1 MAELEGNRDGDLA
14 DAFAE
19 SHKDFF
25 YEPSSRLQMLEKL
38 EHLSRFSDFLLLVT
52 GPSGSGKTTLV
63 RRLQAAPSDRTLRLC
78 AVDGRQTPGL
88 NGLLISLSEQLS
100 PELDIQA
107 DNQAMLNAIYSFAQ
121 VMAVEHIQW
130 VIIIDNADELE
141 KAAIQLLLQMLSEAQ
156 GLPIKP
162 HLLMAAG
169 ENFQAQLQGY
179 DEYELLDAQ
188 VHQLMLEPFTFTEAR
203 TYLLQRYSAASSLSE
218 KELQA
223 VYDGA
228 EGYPGGLNQQVE
240 QQLRGGRIKKTAQPT
255 GLTRVHFVSIAAVLL
270 VVLLGSLWQYWPESD
285 EGTTRTQVE
294 IQLPVEAG
302 PVIASTELPPVSPI
316 EAESVQGSVE
326 SLSDDAIVTAPQTNL
341 TPGIPPSDA
350 ALVKVQ
356 PVAPINLPASSE
368 VVVEAEPSAAIA
380 ALSSTQPIESPRVQP
395 QVKTQVK
402 PLVQPVVKPEPAPVR
417 PAVAAEPSKPVV
429 AAKAAV
435 VAAPKA
441 AKVVP
446 APKPSAPV
454 VAASSLT
461 EAEQTLM
468 GWPASGYTLQMLGA
482 GLKSSAEQF
491 IRAQAEPQKFY
502 MFQTRYKNKPWFVV
516 VYGQFKDRNTAHAA
530 AATLPSALAKLKPW
544 ARTIQGIQADI
555 ATRK

>member
-1 MAELEGNRDGDLA
+1 MAELEGNRGGTLA
-14 DAFAE
+14 DEFAE
-19 SHKDFF
+19 PHNDFF

-52 GPSGSGKTTLV
+52 GPIGSGKTALV

-78 AVDGRQTPGL
+78 AVDGRQTPSL
-88 NGLLISLSEQLS
+88 NALLISLSEQLS
-100 PELDIQA
+100 PELDVQA

-130 VIIIDNADELE
+130 VIIIDNADALE

-156 GLPIKP
+156 GLPVKP

-169 ENFQAQLQGY
+169 EHFQAQLQGY
-179 DEYELLDAQ
+179 DEYALLDAQ

-203 TYLLQRYSAASSLSE
+203 TYLLQRYRGASSLSD

-223 VYDGA
+223 IYDSSK
-228 EGYPGGLNQQVE
+228 GYPGGLNQQVE
-240 QQLRGGRIKKTAQPT
+240 QQLHGGSVKKTAQPT

-285 EGTTRTQVE
+285 EGVTRTQVE

-302 PVIASTELPPVSPI
+302 PVIASTELPPVRLL
-316 EAESVQGSVE
+316 ESEPVEGSVE
-326 SLSDDAIVTAPQTNL
+326 SLSGEVAAAPTNL
-341 TPGIPPSDA
+341 SPGLLSSDA
-350 ALVKVQ
+350 SLVKVQ
-356 PVAPINLPASSE
+356 PVAPINIPIASE
-368 VVVEAEPSAAIA
+368 DVVEEEPSRPIA
-380 ALSSTQPIESPRVQP
+380 ALPSAQAIVSPSVQP
-395 QVKTQVK
+395 KVKT
-402 PLVQPVVKPEPAPVR
+402 PVESEAAPVR
-417 PAVAAEPSKPVV
+417 PVAAVEPSKPEVVKPVQSVAEVVTPTPTPTPVKV
-429 AAKAAV
+429 AAA
-435 VAAPKA
+435 
-441 AKVVP
+441 
-446 APKPSAPV
+446 KPSAPV
-454 VAASSLT
+454 EAFSSLT

-468 GWPASGYTLQMLGA
+468 GWPSSGYTLQMLGA

-491 IRAQAEPQKFY
+491 IRAQAQPQKFY

-530 AATLPSALAKLKPW
+530 AVALPSGLAKLKPW